1 MKDYRLGTSCEGP
14 QGGSGGAGGMN
25 TGINLG
31 EMRFTWLLR
40 QRSIPFCDE
49 ANLEQRIEVKGKRPD
64 FYAEPR
70 ESSPFFAEIKEL
82 QKQGP
87 LRRVMAAAWAPDP
100 YQNLNRLREPVEIAS
115 KQLKPYEKL
124 RIAMLV
130 VFDNAR
136 QVGVSLGSIDLLQ
149 LLGMSEYRV
158 LINATTGEK
167 VGPAKLHSGSKQVL
181 TPDRRRYIS
190 AIAVNLPKQGH
201 QYMEPTET
209 ERPMRLRILHNP
221 YASVSL
227 PLGIFNDPE
236 DEHIGVENGRWMDL
250 RTKHPVFGGS

>member
-1 MKDYRLGTSCEGP
+1 
-14 QGGSGGAGGMN
+14 MN
-25 TGINLG
+25 SSINLG
-31 EMRFTWLLR
+31 EGRFAWLLR
-40 QRSIPFCDE
+40 QRGIPFWDE
-49 ANLEQRIEVKGKRPD
+49 ANLEQRIEVKAKRPD

-70 ESSPFFAEIKEL
+70 DSSPFFAEVKEL
-82 QKQGP
+82 QKLGP
-87 LRRVMAAAWAPDP
+87 LRRVTPRAWSPDP
-100 YQNLNRLREPVEIAS
+100 YQNLKRLRMPVEIAS

-124 RIAMLV
+124 GIAMLV

-136 QVGVSLGSIDLLQ
+136 KVGVSLGSIDLLQ
-149 LLGMSEYRV
+149 LLGMSEIRV
-158 LINATTGEK
+158 LVNVTTGEQ
-167 VGPAKLHSGSKQVL
+167 VGPQKLHSGSKQVL

-201 QYMEPTET
+201 QYVEPTER

-221 YASVSL
+221 YASVPL

>member
-1 MKDYRLGTSCEGP
+1 
-14 QGGSGGAGGMN
+14 MN

-31 EMRFTWLLR
+31 EERFAWLLR
-40 QRSIPFCDE
+40 QRGIPFWDE
-49 ANLEQRIEVKGKRPD
+49 ANLEQRIEVKTKRPD

-70 ESSPFFAEIKEL
+70 DSSPFFAEIKEL
-82 QKQGP
+82 QKVGP
-87 LRRVMAAAWAPDP
+87 LRRVTARAWFPDP
-100 YQNLNRLREPVEIAS
+100 YQNLNRLRKPVEIAS

-124 RIAMLV
+124 SIAMLV

-136 QVGVSLGSIDLLQ
+136 RVGVTLDSIDLLQ

-158 LINATTGEK
+158 RVNVTTGEK

-181 TPDRRRYIS
+181 TPDRRRYVS
-190 AIAVNLPKQGH
+190 AIAVNLPKHGH
-201 QYMEPTET
+201 QYVEPTER

-221 YASVSL
+221 YASVPF